1 MKQNEQELE
10 YLKKEINQ
18 MWQLVISQLEKSKEA
33 FLHYNTDLALEVI
46 SAEKRVNAFELKIES
61 NCENYIALFGP
72 VAIDLRLVLSIMNIS
87 STLERIGDYA
97 DGIARHIIEDDCS
110 YFNSAIINNLEL
122 ENMFDILIGMM
133 TDSYVSLNAES
144 SQSFGKILIKDK
156 GVNEIF
162 HSSVLKIEEYL
173 RQNIEEVRCGM
184 KFLLVLRNMERI
196 GDHCKNIVE
205 EIVFYTDAKVLKHK
219 GKTE

>member
-10 YLKKEINQ
+10 HLKEEINQ

-33 FLHYNTDLALEVI
+33 FLHNKLELALEI
-46 SAEKRVNAFELKIES
+46 ASAEKRVNAFELKIES
-61 NCENYIALFGP
+61 SCENYIALFNP
-72 VAIDLRLVLSIMNIS
+72 VAIDLRLVLSIMKINI
-87 STLERIGDYA
+87 TLERIGDYA
-97 DGIARHIIEDDCS
+97 VGIARYIIEDDCQH
-110 YFNSAIINNLEL
+110 FNNHITKHLEL
-122 ENMFDILIGMM
+122 EKMFDTLIGMM

-144 SQSFGKILIKDK
+144 SQSFGKILMKDK

-162 HSSVLKIEEYL
+162 HASVRKIEEYL
-173 RQNIEEVRCGM
+173 TQNLDEIHCGLRLM
-184 KFLLVLRNMERI
+184 LVIRNMERI